1 MFKDSSTKQGVIWGG
16 LLIVFGVIG
25 LVDSL
30 MDLSFWVWV
39 VALAVMGVGVFAV
52 FLVDTSEWWP
62 LIPAYILIALAVFIA
77 TVELQILGDV
87 LIAPVVLAL
96 IAIPFLVVY
105 FRDRSQ
111 WWPLIPSYVLLIVAA
126 MIAFIDTGLLQ
137 DAWVATFVLG
147 GIGLPFL
154 VVYLLNRSNWW
165 ALIPAYVMFVIGIM
179 VGLIDARILR
189 DTIIP
194 AYVFLSIALPFF
206 VVYAR
211 DTSQW
216 WPLIPGGIL
225 GLMGVIFFLMT
236 GELFNYV
243 VPVLIILAGAIILGR
258 QFVRRSSDSHDDSSL
273 PHE

>member
-30 MDLSFWVWV
+30 TDLSLWVWV
-39 VALAVMGVGVFAV
+39 VAMAVMGVGVFAV
-52 FLVDTSEWWP
+52 FLADTSEWWP
-62 LIPAYILIALAVFIA
+62 LIPAYILIALAAFIA
-77 TVELQILGDV
+77 TVELKILGDL
-87 LIAPVVLAL
+87 LIAPVILAL

-111 WWPLIPSYVLLIVAA
+111 WWPLIPSYVLLIIAA
-126 MIAFIDTGLLQ
+126 MIALIDTGVLQ

-154 VVYLLNRSNWW
+154 VVYLINRMNWW
-165 ALIPAYVMFVIGIM
+165 ALIPAYTMFAVGLM

-194 AYVFLSIALPFF
+194 AYVFLSIAIPFF

-216 WPLIPGGIL
+216 WPLIPGGIM
-225 GLMGVIFFLMT
+225 GLMGVIFLMA
-236 GELFNYV
+236 GEFFDYV
-243 VPVLIILAGAIILGR
+243 VPILIIIAGAIILGR
-258 QFVRRSSDSHDDSSL
+258 QFVRRSTASQDDSSS
-273 PHE
+273 PQE